1 MGIFPS
7 ASALA
12 IMNVIMA
19 GNVILMDSVYP

>member
-1 MGIFPS
+1 MVIFPS

-12 IMNVIMA
+12 IMNVTMA

>member
-12 IMNVIMA
+12 IMNVTTA

>member
-7 ASALA
+7 TSALA
-12 IMNVIMA
+12 IMNVTMA